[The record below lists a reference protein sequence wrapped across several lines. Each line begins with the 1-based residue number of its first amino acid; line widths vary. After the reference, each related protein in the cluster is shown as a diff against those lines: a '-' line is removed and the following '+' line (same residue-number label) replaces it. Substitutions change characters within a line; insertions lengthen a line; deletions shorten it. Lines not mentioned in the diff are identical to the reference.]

1 MIISA
6 QYYDFS
12 SGFIMVLQLIYA
24 INLNNRSYTM
34 QDSIKHWPR
43 VTDFD
48 KVIIYAYVRERDGNS
63 YIVRNHN

>member
-1 MIISA
+1 
-6 QYYDFS
+6 
-12 SGFIMVLQLIYA
+12 
-24 INLNNRSYTM
+24 M